1 MGYDKYAWKS
11 PDWRGGNGGLAT
23 CTFPETHKGERFPA
37 GDGAGGYWGT
47 KAPERFWNCADV
59 KIFSNN
65 DNPPPVVPDPPVVP
79 PVAPPVIPP
88 EPEPERPILDPETS
102 AGSATFSTYFD
113 GERHALPRLRVAVRE
128 CGGLT
133 DARQPTQGCKP
144 RCANPQLVAPT
155 EEGTQGYVTACD
167 GPIKNKNTP
176 QVPVSVV
183 SNDICEGPLQF
194 PDTAYQCLNQS
205 PWYDGDGQRFG
216 FASGSFPC
224 CQW

>member
-65 DNPPPVVPDPPVVP
+65 DNPPPLVPDPPVVP

-88 EPEPERPILDPETS
+88 EPEPERPVLDPETS

-113 GERHALPRLRVAVRE
+113 GERHALPRLRGCCARVRRTDRRSATDPRLQAAVRQPAA
-128 CGGLT
+128 GG
-133 DARQPTQGCKP
+133 
-144 RCANPQLVAPT
+144 
-155 EEGTQGYVTACD
+155 
-167 GPIKNKNTP
+167 
-176 QVPVSVV
+176 
-183 SNDICEGPLQF
+183 
-194 PDTAYQCLNQS
+194 PD
-205 PWYDGDGQRFG
+205 
-216 FASGSFPC
+216 
-224 CQW
+224 